1 MIIPVRCFT
10 CGKVIADKWEYYKE
24 QVEKAEKAEKAE
36 VDKKA
41 TKDSKDK
48 RFDKLK
54 TGKIL
59 DDLGLS
65 NKETHMMF
73 RELPMIIDHYM
84 QRLLDGKPIRKRVHI
99 PKGDGS
105 QANDG

>member
-59 DDLGLS
+59 DDLGL
-65 NKETHMMF
+65 ERMCCRRH
-73 RELPMIIDHYM
+73 LLGHVDLIDII
-84 QRLLDGKPIRKRVHI
+84 
-99 PKGDGS
+99 
-105 QANDG
+105 